1 MTMDL
6 IADESVQPEEDI
18 QMSSINHAL
27 VQTHLI
33 KTLPDDQ
40 FTVATELSLDVSSPE
55 RQAILKKYHIKAERE
70 LKPDICLYDAQD
82 LDYLDPE
89 LEEDDAARLEKAPL
103 LCIEIVSPSQS
114 SLEILR
120 KFRVYFAMGV
130 KSCWYVD
137 PNLKLIKIYSSLQQS
152 KSFEKEEVFDSVLN
166 IHLPLNKIFFKRS
179 SCSNEVKNQ

>member
-55 RQAILKKYHIKAERE
+55 RQAILKKYHVKAERE
-70 LKPDICLYDAQD
+70 IKPDICLYDAQD
-82 LDYLDPE
+82 LDKCP
-89 LEEDDAARLEKAPL
+89 
-103 LCIEIVSPSQS
+103 V
-114 SLEILR
+114 
-120 KFRVYFAMGV
+120 
-130 KSCWYVD
+130 
-137 PNLKLIKIYSSLQQS
+137 
-152 KSFEKEEVFDSVLN
+152 
-166 IHLPLNKIFFKRS
+166 
-179 SCSNEVKNQ
+179 